1 MLDLLLTPAPKAKSA
16 AHSESDLRIIAKT
29 WAGRTAMNEPTD
41 REVFY
46 AYGAIKAHPDA
57 HRPLQGVIR
66 NAYKRLVAEV
76 TRRGLT
82 A

>member
-1 MLDLLLTPAPKAKSA
+1 MLDLLPTPKAKSA
-16 AHSESDLRIIAKT
+16 AQSESDLRIIAKT
-29 WAGRTAMNEPTD
+29 WAGRTAMDEITN
-41 REVFY
+41 REVLY

-57 HRPLQGVIR
+57 QQELVGLIR
-66 NAYKRLVAEV
+66 NAYKRLAAEV